1 MRAVRAGRGGKGESQ
16 KVVGGG
22 PLVWLIDRGA
32 GRHPARD
39 GLIVEQRGFAPGGV
53 VPGGHGTAVASLL
66 VGRDGRFR
74 GAGAGLPL
82 LVADVY
88 GDGPTGGSAGALARA
103 LAWMAAREGPVSNVS
118 LVGPPTLLV
127 RTAVTAVGRGERS
140 VGKECV

>member
-1 MRAVRAGRGGKGESQ
+1 MRISDWSSDVCSSDLHIYIGAGQAVPVGNEDSQ
-16 KVVGGG
+16 KPTGGR
-22 PLVWLIDRGA
+22 PLVGLIDRGA
-32 GRHPARD
+32 GRHPALD

-88 GDGPTGGSAGALARA
+88 GEDRK
-103 LAWMAAREGPVSNVS
+103 
-118 LVGPPTLLV
+118 
-127 RTAVTAVGRGERS
+127 S
-140 VGKECV
+140 VV